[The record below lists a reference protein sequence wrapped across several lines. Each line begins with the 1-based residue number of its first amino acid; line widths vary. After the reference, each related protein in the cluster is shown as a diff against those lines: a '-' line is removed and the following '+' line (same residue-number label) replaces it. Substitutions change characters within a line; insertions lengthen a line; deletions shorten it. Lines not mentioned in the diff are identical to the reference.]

1 MDEQDKPAFL
11 RRTES
16 PSTLALLAR
25 IRERAAREMSALYW
39 PDDEIDAETDD
50 IIRRGEDELARR
62 GE

>member
-25 IRERAAREMSALYW
+25 IRERVAREKIERYW
-39 PDDEIDAETDD
+39 PDDEIEAATDE

>member
-1 MDEQDKPAFL
+1 MTETQVFI

-25 IRERAAREMSALYW
+25 IREQVAREMNARYW

-50 IIRRGEDELARR
+50 IIRRGEDELVRR